1 MRAILSVSNKANLV
15 EFARQLQDMKV
26 DIYSTGGTKKSLE
39 TAGIKVH
46 SVSELT
52 GFPEILDGRVKT
64 LHPAVHGGILAKRN
78 LPKHMEELAK
88 NKIETIDMVVINLYP
103 FIQTVSK
110 DNVTLD
116 EALENIDIGGPT
128 MIRAAAKNFPSVLVV
143 VDPQDYNRVAE
154 KLKNGTIDMEERKKL
169 AQKAFQHVAMYDTAI
184 SQYLRDKDGFPENLT
199 IAMNKIN
206 DLRYGE
212 NPHQKAALF
221 AEQAVGQKS
230 HGMTAVKHLNGPE
243 LSFNNILDLEAAWST
258 ATDFTE
264 PTVAIV
270 KHTNPCGLCSN
281 DNLVEAYKRAL
292 AGDPVSAFGGIV
304 AVNRHMDIALATEI
318 DKNHYDAIIAP
329 SYDDEAFKLLSR
341 KKSLRMVSL
350 QLEHEPSKT
359 RRMDIRPI
367 SGGFLV
373 QDEDYYTEQEFSPK
387 TVSKRQPTKEE
398 LRDMLFAWKA
408 IKHIKSNAI
417 AVAKDKTMLGMGAG
431 QPNRVISVELSIR
444 LAGEAAKGAVLAS
457 DAMIPFPDTVEVAAK
472 GGVTAVIQTGGSVKD
487 NEVIALADKYNLAMV
502 FTGIRHFRH

>member
-1 MRAILSVSNKANLV
+1 M
-15 EFARQLQDMKV
+15 DM
-26 DIYSTGGTKKSLE
+26 
-39 TAGIKVH
+39 
-46 SVSELT
+46 
-52 GFPEILDGRVKT
+52 
-64 LHPAVHGGILAKRN
+64 
-78 LPKHMEELAK
+78 
-88 NKIETIDMVVINLYP
+88 
-103 FIQTVSK
+103 
-110 DNVTLD
+110 
-116 EALENIDIGGPT
+116 
-128 MIRAAAKNFPSVLVV
+128 
-143 VDPQDYNRVAE
+143 
-154 KLKNGTIDMEERKKL
+154 
-169 AQKAFQHVAMYDTAI
+169 
-184 SQYLRDKDGFPENLT
+184 
-199 IAMNKIN
+199 
-206 DLRYGE
+206 
-212 NPHQKAALF
+212 
-221 AEQAVGQKS
+221 
-230 HGMTAVKHLNGPE
+230 
-243 LSFNNILDLEAAWST
+243 
-258 ATDFTE
+258 
-264 PTVAIV
+264 
-270 KHTNPCGLCSN
+270 
-281 DNLVEAYKRAL
+281 AL
-292 AGDPVSAFGGIV
+292 AS
-304 AVNRHMDIALATEI
+304 EI
-318 DKNHYDAIIAP
+318 NKNHYDAIIAP

-350 QLEHEPSKT
+350 PLEQASGKT
-359 RRMDIRPI
+359 RRMDIRPV